1 MPYLRLPKIPLS
13 SGEFIALP
21 SQIRIQAKFSN
32 RQENVVFHVT
42 HTKAC
47 PDLRD
52 SLDYACACQRK
63 MKRQL
68 FSLYAILYPLINSIL
83 AFQCTIYHS
92 YLKSSYPFIPCHRW

>member
-21 SQIRIQAKFSN
+21 SQIRIQAKFGD

-42 HTKAC
+42 HPKTC

-52 SLDYACACQRK
+52 SLDCACQWK
-63 MKRQL
+63 MKPQL
-68 FSLYAILYPLINSIL
+68 FSLYVILYPLININPIL